1 MRTKIFFFIGLIT
14 LFTAA
19 GVWAQE
25 ESTEETNSED
35 ITWGAY
41 FQPGD
46 ISTSIGLGFSGWG
59 YGGIGLNVSPGL
71 ELTLAQVNVADVIPL
86 SFGVSGR
93 GNVALY
99 SGYWSAGG
107 IFANAGAYGTIHL
120 GFRDFDLEIEEL
132 KNIDIYTG
140 IGIVFDILQPAYADY
155 SLFHFAS
162 Y

>member
-1 MRTKIFFFIGLIT
+1 M
-14 LFTAA
+14 
-19 GVWAQE
+19 
-25 ESTEETNSED
+25 
-35 ITWGAY
+35 
-41 FQPGD
+41 
-46 ISTSIGLGFSGWG
+46 
-59 YGGIGLNVSPGL
+59 
-71 ELTLAQVNVADVIPL
+71 IPL

-140 IGIVFDILQPAYADY
+140 IGIVFDILRPAYADY

-162 Y
+162 YQGINYFINDNLAVFLESNYMGRYSYFGTIGVLLK